1 MTALQNSTAEVV
13 PYVTLVDASQQD
25 HSTGDKQFSGLHNDL
40 LFIWAMVDT
49 ESGRR
54 YELIRCLSA
63 SGTFDFTLHECH
75 RDLWAYPR
83 TVRVPGEN
91 DLYWG
96 PIIWADIEGRQT
108 VFPANLSM
116 AAKHAMTVSMGH
128 SEYVWKEDDVVDIVL
143 TPLPRNVTRIDV
155 PGPPDDVGYTSSG
168 CAVSGSIEGSKIT
181 GGYGGL
187 DRMYCLPGMSA
198 QVSKIA
204 HLEHYWFV
212 WAAVFEDGH
221 WETGNAMLGAGGYAT
236 ATFHRK
242 GDEPII
248 AINNYV
254 KSKVVWE
261 EKDGVSQPYLASLTF
276 GGRTFHFTGT
286 HNAAACAAAL
296 GIAWLHGKVQ
306 EEGGPTPVNSWSTME
321 VIQRNATP
329 RN

>member
-83 TVRVPGEN
+83 TVRVPGWN

-181 GGYGGL
+181 GGDRRPRPHVLPARDECAGL
-187 DRMYCLPGMSA
+187 QDCPSRALL
-198 QVSKIA
+198 VR
-204 HLEHYWFV
+204 L
-212 WAAVFEDGH
+212 
-221 WETGNAMLGAGGYAT
+221 
-236 ATFHRK
+236 
-242 GDEPII
+242 
-248 AINNYV
+248 
-254 KSKVVWE
+254 
-261 EKDGVSQPYLASLTF
+261 
-276 GGRTFHFTGT
+276 GGRIRGWP
-286 HNAAACAAAL
+286 L
-296 GIAWLHGKVQ
+296 GNG
-306 EEGGPTPVNSWSTME
+306 
-321 VIQRNATP
+321 
-329 RN
+329 